1 MNASTGDAQAQARS
15 ATSGPAARPLNARS
29 LFRELDRVVG
39 DLQRGGGMVQRPDR
53 HPPVVAD
60 AVHQLAQR
68 LADAAADARGEPR
81 QTVPRLAD
89 HALPDQLQVV
99 ARELSEAAQDTGAVD
114 IDAVRRS
121 VDDVRGLMLRGVP
134 R

>member
-1 MNASTGDAQAQARS
+1 MR
-15 ATSGPAARPLNARS
+15 
-29 LFRELDRVVG
+29 
-39 DLQRGGGMVQRPDR
+39 RGGGVVQQPDR

-81 QTVPRLAD
+81 RPVPRLAD
-89 HALPDQLQVV
+89 HALADQLQVV
-99 ARELSEAAQDTGAVD
+99 ARELSEAVRDTGAVD